1 MEHECRGL
9 APNTTTMLD
18 IHATKST
25 LPSSYDERPMVNLT
39 APRYS
44 PGVVSS
50 FAVVNM
56 WMWKATQGLFRA
68 QPTIPEPY
76 YPVLVLAVI
85 GNMQTGWRWLP
96 HGVDDDFDDMFVG
109 LEDNEGTL
117 VPECGSRCNSNVRC
131 G

>member
-1 MEHECRGL
+1 
-9 APNTTTMLD
+9 
-18 IHATKST
+18 
-25 LPSSYDERPMVNLT
+25 MVNPT

-44 PGVVSS
+44 PRVVSS
-50 FAVVNM
+50 YTVVDM
-56 WMWKATQGLFRA
+56 WVWKATQGLFRA
-68 QPTIPEPY
+68 RPTIPEPY

-85 GNMQTGWRWLP
+85 GNMQTGRRWLP